1 MKTLAGI
8 LTVAVIVAAIGCKGA
23 YRAKYDAYPIQEQEK
38 LILLDSKLKNIKVVR
53 ELPPRRIDGSG
64 VLEVG
69 MVLVNN
75 KDKDYRADVKVQFI
89 DGNGGVLEETTWEPV
104 IFQRRVEMTIKKNS
118 LNPTAADYR
127 ITIRS
132 QE

>member
-1 MKTLAGI
+1 VKTLASI
-8 LTVAVIVAAIGCKGA
+8 LIVAAVVAAIGCKGV
-23 YRAKYDAYPIQEQEK
+23 YRAKYEADPIQEQEK
-38 LILLDSKLKNIKVVR
+38 LILLDSKLKNIRVVR
-53 ELPPRRIDGSG
+53 ELPPRRIEGSG

-104 IFQRRVEMTIKKNS
+104 IFQRRMEVTVKKNS
-118 LNPTAADYR
+118 LNPAAADYR